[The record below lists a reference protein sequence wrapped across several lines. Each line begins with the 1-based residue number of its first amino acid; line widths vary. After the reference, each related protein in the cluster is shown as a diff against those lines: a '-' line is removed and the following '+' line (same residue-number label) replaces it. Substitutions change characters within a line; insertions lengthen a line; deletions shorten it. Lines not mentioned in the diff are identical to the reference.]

1 MKLTYISDFSL
12 ALESLFG
19 PDFDLVTS
27 ARFLPTS
34 VLGKKKELCK
44 LNVHQEELWTLSR
57 WSCLS
62 TFCWGDLKEPAHF
75 SKRAGQSRCCGLF
88 VNLGRNSILRQK
100 SL

>member
-44 LNVHQEELWTLSR
+44 LNVHQEELWDVKPLVLSLDVLLGGLKRTRTLLEKSR
-57 WSCLS
+57 AVPVLWIVC
-62 TFCWGDLKEPAHF
+62 
-75 SKRAGQSRCCGLF
+75 
-88 VNLGRNSILRQK
+88 
-100 SL
+100 